1 MSKDLRP
8 TFDVTF
14 TKPDDTKS
22 DGSSVTTIALKQ
34 VEDTQCDNIEFILYN
49 KKLLHINMDCTVG
62 SYNPLGKHYEDL
74 DEPVIISGSKSAGVS
89 TPGVIHVYSMQA
101 VGSVLVLQDG
111 ALVPTS
117 AGHLLFDME
126 TEEVKWTGKDDIFCV
141 VRIKY
146 KSLGSRFKF
155 NWPFDDS
162 IVDSLIAAVA
172 SDGNKASLT
181 VSRADCKDNEDNS
194 KKYDDSSSENTHL
207 VLDLKMNVSWTVMHD
222 LEMGPSS
229 VYSLLYMYPVYAT
242 GKPELRVVF
251 GKQGSLVECVFTDQ
265 GGFPAMRDLSESI
278 NFSNSAIAN
287 LGNFVGSFSE
297 FTISAESSFFDSKN
311 NKILIPTFRGPG
323 ESVDVDEWVDTEAVL
338 TDPVTGGTKK
348 YNVRQKVRFS
358 KTLSPT
364 EVAHVNAMGVLTPA
378 TGVARA
384 NYKVPQRVGVLK
396 SSITLNEDAFKNWL
410 CTVYGSYVYTDI
422 STGRPVVFTGQTTL
436 NTPIGANP
444 ALDAREKQIQDMVA
458 NL

>member
-14 TKPDDTKS
+14 TKSDDTKS
-22 DGSSVTTIALKQ
+22 DGSAVTTIALKQ
-34 VEDTQCDNIEFILYN
+34 VEDTQCDDIEFILYN
-49 KKLLHINMDCTVG
+49 KKSLQVNMDCTIG
-62 SYNPLGKHYEDL
+62 SYNPLGKYYEDV
-74 DEPVIISGSKSAGVS
+74 DEPVIISGGKSVGVS
-89 TPGVIHVYSMQA
+89 TPGVVHVYSMKV
-101 VGSVLVLQDG
+101 VGSVLTLQDS

-126 TEEVKWTGKDDIFCV
+126 TEEVKWTGKNDIFCV

-146 KSLGSRFKF
+146 KSLGSKFKF

-162 IVDSLIAAVA
+162 IVEALIAAVA
-172 SDGNKASLT
+172 SDGNKSSLT
-181 VSRADCKDNEDNS
+181 LSRADCKDNEDNS
-194 KKYDDSSSENTHL
+194 KKYGDFSSENTNL
-207 VLDLKMNVSWTVMHD
+207 VLDLKMNISWTVMHD

-229 VYSLLYMYPVYAT
+229 VYSLLFLYPVYAT

-251 GKQGSLVECVFTDQ
+251 GREGKLVECMFTEQ
-265 GGFPAMRDLSESI
+265 GGFPAMREISESI

-297 FTISAESSFFDSKN
+297 FTVAAESAFFDSKN
-311 NKILIPTFRGPG
+311 NRILIPTFRGPG
-323 ESVDVDEWVDTEAVL
+323 ESVDVDEWVDTEATY
-338 TDPVTGGTKK
+338 TDPATGSTKK

-396 SSITLNEDAFKNWL
+396 SSVTLNEEAFKNWL

-422 STGRPVVFTGQTTL
+422 NTGKPVVFTGQATIG
-436 NTPIGANP
+436 TPLGASP
-444 ALDAREKQIQDMVA
+444 ALDAREKDIQDMVT